1 MDNTSTDGILS
12 VAAGKSVYF
21 FNSMQP
27 ASLIKTVKTP
37 YEIASVAVHS
47 GQRKFVTG
55 GSSQNDTWVRVW
67 DFDDEKEL
75 GMLPLHS
82 NIYMDHTNSGD

>member
-1 MDNTSTDGILS
+1 MVEGVVGTCELDNTSNDGVLS

-21 FNSMQP
+21 FDSHTP
-27 ASLIKTVKTP
+27 TSLIKTIKTP
-37 YEIASVAVHS
+37 YEVASVAFHS

-67 DFDDEKEL
+67 DFDAEKEL
-75 GMLPLHS
+75 GM
-82 NIYMDHTNSGD
+82 